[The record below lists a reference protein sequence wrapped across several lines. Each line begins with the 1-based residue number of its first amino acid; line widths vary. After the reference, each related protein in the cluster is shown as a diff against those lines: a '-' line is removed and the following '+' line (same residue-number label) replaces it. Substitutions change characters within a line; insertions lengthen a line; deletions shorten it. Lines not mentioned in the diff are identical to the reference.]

1 MIKEVIV
8 VEGKQDIAAVKRAV
22 DAECIATEGFNLLPR
37 TISRIADA
45 YKKRGII
52 ILTDPDSAGERIRKY
67 LTQRFPEAK
76 HAFVPKEQ
84 AFAHDDIGI
93 EQASPAAIKA
103 ALEKVRLHEWQPGS
117 EFSWQDIILSRLT
130 GVPDA
135 ADRRAA
141 IGESLGIGYA
151 NAKGFF
157 YRLNHYGVT
166 RGEFVE
172 ALTKLEATAGGGSGV
187 EELEDGN

>member
-8 VEGKQDIAAVKRAV
+8 VEGKQDIAAVKRAI

-37 TISRIADA
+37 TISRIDDA

-67 LTQRFPEAK
+67 LAQRFPEAK

-84 AFAHDDIGI
+84 AYAHDDIGI

-103 ALEKVRLHEWQPGS
+103 ALTKVRLHEWQPS
-117 EFSWQDIILSRLT
+117 QEFSWQDVIAARLT

-135 ADRRAA
+135 TNRRAA
-141 IGESLGIGYA
+141 VGETLGIGYA
-151 NAKGFF
+151 NAKGFL

-166 RGEFVE
+166 RAEFE
-172 ALTKLEATAGGGSGV
+172 GAINKLDSAAESGSNV
-187 EELEDGN
+187 EEP

>member
-8 VEGKQDIAAVKRAV
+8 VEGKQDIAAVKRAI

-37 TISRIADA
+37 TISRISDA

-52 ILTDPDSAGERIRKY
+52 ILTDTDSAGERIRKY

-84 AFAHDDIGI
+84 AYAHDDIGI
-93 EQASPAAIKA
+93 EQASPAAIRA
-103 ALEKVRLHEWQPGS
+103 ALNKVRLHEWQPS
-117 EFSWQDIILSRLT
+117 HEFSWQDIIIARLT

-135 ADRRAA
+135 TNRRADV
-141 IGESLGIGYA
+141 GESLGIGYA
-151 NAKGFF
+151 NAKGFL

-166 RGEFVE
+166 RAEFEGAVN
-172 ALTKLEATAGGGSGV
+172 KLDSAAKSSSNM
-187 EELEDGN
+187 EEP